1 MEKMMFTNLPVHSL
15 KRSVEFYTA
24 LGFKFNPQFTSE
36 TSTCMIV
43 GKYNFIMLLEEA
55 TFSGFVDKPIA
66 PTKKT
71 VSCIVAI
78 TYDSEAEVR
87 AVCKKA
93 FELGARNYKEPEEH
107 GFMFGWGFED
117 LDGHIIEPFYMDQ
130 SHLKP
135 LES

>member
-1 MEKMMFTNLPVHSL
+1 MEKMMFTNLPVFNL
-15 KRSVEFYTA
+15 KRSVDFYTA

-43 GKYNFIMLLEEA
+43 GKYNCIMLLEND
-55 TFSGFVDKPIA
+55 TFASFVDKPLA

-78 TYDSEAEVR
+78 TYDSEDEVR
-87 AVCKKA
+87 AVCEKA
-93 FELGARNYKEPEEH
+93 FELGARRYKEPEVH

-117 LDGHIIEPFYMDQ
+117 LDGHIIEPFWMDQ
-130 SHLKP
+130 A
-135 LES
+135 EVMTVA

>member
-55 TFSGFVDKPIA
+55 TFAGFVDKPIA

-78 TYDSEAEVR
+78 TYESEAEVR
-87 AVCKKA
+87 AVCEKA
-93 FELGARNYKEPEEH
+93 FELGGRNYKEPEEH

-117 LDGHIIEPFYMDQ
+117 PDGHIIEPFYMDQ
-130 SHLKP
+130 SHLEP

>member
-15 KRSVEFYTA
+15 KRAVDFYTA
-24 LGFKFNPQFTSE
+24 LGFKFNPQFTNE

-43 GKYNFIMLLEEA
+43 GQYNFIMLLEEA
-55 TFSGFVDKPIA
+55 TFAGFVDKPLA

-87 AVCKKA
+87 EVCEKA
-93 FELGARNYKEPEEH
+93 FELGARNYKEPEDH

-130 SHLKP
+130 THLLP
-135 LES
+135 LEG